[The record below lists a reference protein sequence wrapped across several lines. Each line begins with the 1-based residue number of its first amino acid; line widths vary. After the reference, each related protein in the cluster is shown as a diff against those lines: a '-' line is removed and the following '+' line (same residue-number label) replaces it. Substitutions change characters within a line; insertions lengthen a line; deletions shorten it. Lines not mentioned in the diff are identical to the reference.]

1 MTAKATTTVSVPA
14 EVKEGLTFTRKSDK
28 SKLPEK
34 LERLT
39 AAITKLNTVVNGD
52 DVGAIREA
60 QDEATAALEE
70 YNNLKTRSDYD
81 DIVEGAIA
89 RGENPMKPALV
100 QGYITLKKV
109 TSENTLGVVTYSVED
124 YEAQIDFIAFN
135 SLGGRLMGAKT
146 QPLASQLGYM
156 VLVAKG
162 VKDGNS
168 AAQITAAYQKS
179 KGKVITKVFSKA
191 PSNNE
196 LKAALQELIDSI
208 YFEDNGK
215 GQNRFMVTTEWLH
228 WFADNINSTRYGKG
242 SLSRSAKSVK
252 AIIQS
257 AAALYHAFFNRYGV
271 STVVDK
277 ENAVLGKAVE
287 PDGKKTAAA

>member
-1 MTAKATTTVSVPA
+1 MTATTTVSVPA

-28 SKLPEK
+28 AELPGMLAK
-34 LERLT
+34 LE
-39 AAITKLNTVVNGD
+39 AAIGKLNGVVNGD
-52 DVGAIREA
+52 DVSVIRSA
-60 QDEATAALEE
+60 QDEANTALEE
-70 YNNLKTRSDYD
+70 YNKHKTLCDYED
-81 DIVEGAIA
+81 LLEIPD
-89 RGENPMKPALV
+89 PMKAALIK
-100 QGYITLKKV
+100 GYITLKKV
-109 TSENTLGVVTYSVED
+109 TTENTLGVVTYSVD
-124 YEAQIDFIAFN
+124 DVEAQIDFIAFN
-135 SLGGRLMGAKT
+135 SIGGRLMGAKT

-156 VLVAKG
+156 VLVSKG

-215 GQNRFMVTTEWLH
+215 GQNRFMVTSEWLH
-228 WFADNINSTRYGKG
+228 WFSDNINSTRYGKG

-277 ENAVLGKAVE
+277 ENAVIGAAIQ